1 MCGVREADLG
11 ERLQVHHLDG
21 LEAHAD
27 PRNLL
32 LVCRSC
38 NQRADRVLKAHGH
51 GRRTRQ
57 YNPPATGA
65 ASLGEYVS
73 ALRIL
78 RGELAGDFDKARATV
93 HNTPA
98 ATRSEFAT
106 EIWRRRRRSGGAG
119 RDTDLVR
126 MLTGG

>member
-1 MCGVREADLG
+1 MA
-11 ERLQVHHLDG
+11 
-21 LEAHAD
+21 
-27 PRNLL
+27 
-32 LVCRSC
+32 
-38 NQRADRVLKAHGH
+38 RAGQ

-78 RGELAGDFDKARATV
+78 KGDLEGDFEKARATI

-98 ATRSEFAT
+98 SRRSEFAK
-106 EIWRRRRRSGGAG
+106 EIWRRRTRGGSGLE
-119 RDTDLVR
+119 LVR

>member
-1 MCGVREADLG
+1 MA
-11 ERLQVHHLDG
+11 
-21 LEAHAD
+21 
-27 PRNLL
+27 
-32 LVCRSC
+32 
-38 NQRADRVLKAHGH
+38 RAGQ

-78 RGELAGDFDKARATV
+78 HGEIDGDFEKARQTI

-98 ATRSEFAT
+98 SRRSEFAK
-106 EIWRRRRRSGGAG
+106 EVWRRRKRGQSG
-119 RDTDLVR
+119 RELVR
-126 MLTGG
+126 LLTGG